1 MKARLLTGAGL
12 LALSFSAAA
21 TNGYF
26 SHGIGMKAKG
36 MGGAGIAYPQ
46 DAVGAAMNPAGMG
59 LIGKRVDVG
68 LDWFRP
74 DRGATISGSPI
85 PGFDGNYDG
94 NGAQNYLIPEF
105 GIAWPVNPQLA
116 VGVSLYGH
124 GGLATEY
131 SNSPFAN
138 PAFGGTNPGGV
149 DLSQAFLAPT
159 VAWKVVPNQSIGV
172 SLNLAMQR
180 FEAQGLQGF
189 ANPVFSSNPTK
200 VTNNGHDTSLGWGLK
215 LGWIGRFA
223 PCTFGAMYQTKTY
236 MSEFDDYAGLFADQG
251 DFDIPSTW
259 GVGAACPLQLA
270 TGRMTV
276 AVDYQ
281 RINYSDVDAVHN
293 PSAPLFA
300 GTPLGTSGGPGFGWQ
315 NMNVF
320 KLGLDWEVN
329 QTWTVRAGWNY
340 GKQPIRS
347 QDAFINI
354 LAPGLV
360 EHHFTLGATWKPQP
374 NMDVT
379 FGGMLAPQKKLS
391 GPVPAPLGGGTTEI
405 RLDEWSLGVAVGWRL

>member
-1 MKARLLTGAGL
+1 MKARLLAGAGL

-26 SHGIGMKAKG
+26 SHGIGMKSKG

-46 DAVGAAMNPAGMG
+46 DAVAMGINPAGAG
-59 LIGKRVDVG
+59 LVGKRVDVG

-74 DRGATISGSPI
+74 DRGASISGN
-85 PGFDGNYDG
+85 GFGLNGNYDG
-94 NGAQNYLIPEF
+94 NGTQNYLIPEF
-105 GIAWPVNPQLA
+105 GLAWPLNQQMT
-116 VGVSLYGH
+116 VGVALYGN

-131 SNSPFAN
+131 SNSPFT
-138 PAFGGTNPGGV
+138 AFGGSSPSGV

-159 VAWKVVPNQSIGV
+159 FAWKPVPTQSIGV

-180 FEAQGLQGF
+180 FAADGLQPF
-189 ANPVFSSNPTK
+189 VPFSSNAAK
-200 VTNNGHDTSLGWGLK
+200 VTNNGHDTSYGWGLK
-215 LGWIGRFA
+215 LGWIGKFA
-223 PCTFGAMYQTKTY
+223 ACTFGAMYQTKTY

-259 GVGAACPLQLA
+259 GVGAACPVQLA

-293 PSAPLFA
+293 PSALLFA
-300 GTPLGTSGGPGFGWQ
+300 GIPLGASGGPGFGWQ
-315 NMNVF
+315 DMNVF

-360 EHHFTLGATWKPQP
+360 EHHFTLGATWRPQP

-391 GPVPAPLGGGTTEI
+391 GPVPGPLGGGSTEI